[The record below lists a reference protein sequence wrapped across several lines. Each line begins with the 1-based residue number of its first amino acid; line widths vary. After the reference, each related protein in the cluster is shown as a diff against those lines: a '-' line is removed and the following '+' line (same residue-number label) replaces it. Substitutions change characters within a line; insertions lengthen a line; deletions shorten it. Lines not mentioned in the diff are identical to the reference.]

1 MVDWHNIA
9 QQASNGWEYFMNWFL
24 SNPIEIQ
31 VLVIIGAVAAI
42 ILAAV
47 LVYYILK
54 GVAYLIYYIF
64 KGIYLLLKA
73 IFMGLYKLFE
83 ELYYAISGKP
93 KPVKQVD
100 EAEEKVPVYEEPIIE
115 QSIEESPVQRQYQTI
130 PKNALYCSDCGG
142 KFTETMHEQ
151 ILKNGIAF
159 CVNCGKG
166 YRLQEMEVAQS

>member
-1 MVDWHNIA
+1 MVDWHDIA

-54 GVAYLIYYIF
+54 GTAYLIYYIF